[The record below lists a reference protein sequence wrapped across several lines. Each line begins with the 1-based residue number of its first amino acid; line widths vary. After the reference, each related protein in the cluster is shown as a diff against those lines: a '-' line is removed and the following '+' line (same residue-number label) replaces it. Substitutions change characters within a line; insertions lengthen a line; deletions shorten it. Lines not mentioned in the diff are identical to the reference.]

1 MKCKNCG
8 NDPLDAFLGDVCD
21 TCRRAEMWREAFEAV
36 ERENRRAL
44 IRRVVVVATAAAAA
58 AATLLWWL
66 L

>member
-8 NDPLDAFLGDVCD
+8 NDPLDAFLGDVCN

-44 IRRVVVVATAAAAA
+44 IRRVVVAAAA